1 LQSRSVLSSTVANNL
16 EAWVLRREEI
26 HSILVTDGNLPAFRS
41 TIPAIRKRSG
51 GTSRRFRHDLS
62 CGTFTRP
69 LCYLPAFGNRGWQMS
84 DTFIIE
90 VASQAAGIVVRDP
103 DGYRF
108 FAATHRFNPLEG
120 QLFRNAREAERAARR
135 LMTGGVTLAA

>member
-1 LQSRSVLSSTVANNL
+1 MDHRDI
-16 EAWVLRREEI
+16 RREDGAEPVI
-26 HSILVTDGNLPAFRS
+26 GRAGARSRVRAARCRLLPDDDGLLVATAPP
-41 TIPAIRKRSG
+41 IPVI
-51 GTSRRFRHDLS
+51 SRAELLRASSVIGPHL
-62 CGTFTRP
+62 
-69 LCYLPAFGNRGWQMS
+69 AKEGWKMS

-120 QLFRNAREAERAARR
+120 QLFRNAREAERAASR

>member
-1 LQSRSVLSSTVANNL
+1 MAGHSRPKDGVASARL
-16 EAWVLRREEI
+16 Y
-26 HSILVTDGNLPAFRS
+26 
-41 TIPAIRKRSG
+41 PAIRVFLPRRKECRG
-51 GTSRRFRHDLS
+51 NTTPIPVISRVELLRAASVIGPHL
-62 CGTFTRP
+62 
-69 LCYLPAFGNRGWQMS
+69 AKEGWEMS
-84 DTFIIE
+84 DTYIIE
-90 VASQAAGIVVRDP
+90 VASHAAGIVVRGQ